1 MDFDQNKEQKTI
13 LKKKKILVKNL
24 NFWPIV
30 KDATGLK
37 LLSTLFSATIGQKS
51 AECKTKSTKNTHII
65 VKIT

>member
-1 MDFDQNKEQKTI
+1 
-13 LKKKKILVKNL
+13 
-24 NFWPIV
+24 V

-51 AECKTKSTKNTHII
+51 AENKTKSTENSKFI